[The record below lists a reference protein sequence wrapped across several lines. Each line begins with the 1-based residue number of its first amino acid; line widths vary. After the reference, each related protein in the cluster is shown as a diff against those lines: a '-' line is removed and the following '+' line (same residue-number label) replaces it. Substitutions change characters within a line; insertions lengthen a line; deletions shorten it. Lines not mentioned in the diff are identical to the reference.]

1 MSRAFVA
8 KFRSQLGELGRMVKQ
23 DAPLFVVVLVLFVA
37 GIALRAHH
45 LGVPHELKWD
55 ETHYVDTARAYVAHR
70 YAYNDHPPLSKLLIG
85 ASMALFGDNG
95 TSWRLPSLLFGLG
108 NFAFIGW
115 AAWVVFRSRRA
126 AWLAAAFVAADGF
139 FIAYSRTAL
148 LDGMIVA
155 FGVLAITLM
164 LVGRSFWHVLVAGLF
179 LGCATSF
186 KLNGLAFVGTAMAI
200 CATRKG
206 LRRYT
211 PVIAV
216 MVVLVFYAQAAFTLW
231 LVGRPHGLKAVIAEN
246 VGMVTHHLSYTVV
259 HPMSS
264 KWYTWFL
271 PTRPIFLRRDVDVD
285 GSIRALVTLGNPLL
299 WWGSTLAVIAAGIV
313 VVRTGVR
320 RLWQQITER
329 LARLAPPEPTPGASP
344 RILGLEDRGGALFWI
359 LVAWAGPIL
368 FWIPSLRD
376 SYIYH
381 FMPSY
386 AFGLVLLAGMVD
398 RLYQRHRVQA
408 LAGILVVAVVTFYYA
423 PIWSELPLTETALHA
438 RVIFPGWR

>member
-1 MSRAFVA
+1 
-8 KFRSQLGELGRMVKQ
+8 MVKE
-23 DAPLFVVVLVLFVA
+23 DTPLFIVIFALLIAGVV
-37 GIALRAHH
+37 LRAHH
-45 LGVPHELKWD
+45 LGIPHELKWD

-108 NFAFIGW
+108 NFAFIAW

-164 LVGRSFWHVLVAGLF
+164 LVGRNFWHMVLAGLF
-179 LGCATSF
+179 LGFATSF
-186 KLNGLAFVGTAMAI
+186 KLNGLAFVGTALAI
-200 CATRKG
+200 CAATKG

-211 PVIAV
+211 PLIAV
-216 MVVLVFYAQAAFTLW
+216 IVVLVFYAQAAFTLW
-231 LVGRPHGLKAVIAEN
+231 LVGRPHSIRAVIAEN
-246 VGMVTHHLSYTVV
+246 AGMIRHHLSYTVV

-299 WWGSTLAVIAAGIV
+299 WWGSTLAVMAAAVV
-313 VVRTGVR
+313 VVRTGFR
-320 RLWQQITER
+320 RLWQQISQR
-329 LARLAPPEPTPGASP
+329 LMQPWTPGADGEGAVG
-344 RILGLEDRGGALFWI
+344 RVLGIEDRGGALFWI
-359 LVAWAGPIL
+359 LVAWAGPIV

-386 AFGLVLLAGMVD
+386 AFGLVLLAGLTD
-398 RLYQRHRVQA
+398 RLYRRFRVQT
-408 LAGILVVAVVTFYYA
+408 LTGILLVAVVTFFYA